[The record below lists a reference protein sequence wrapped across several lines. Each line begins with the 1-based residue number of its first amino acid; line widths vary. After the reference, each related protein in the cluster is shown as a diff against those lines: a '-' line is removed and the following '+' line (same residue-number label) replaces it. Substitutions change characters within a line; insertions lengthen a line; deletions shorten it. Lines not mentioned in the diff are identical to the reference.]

1 MRRSALNH
9 NLSPPISTFLD
20 LYSQIPDSTEILMT
34 HGPPFGMLDKIKH
47 GNRHVGC
54 DKLLARL
61 QTGLP
66 NLRLHVW
73 GHIHEDRGVIIDE
86 QGRYGSEPSE
96 SSDRSQDNRKRR
108 KGTLFVN
115 AANAG
120 TFERPRRLWGEG
132 KYQPMV
138 VDLKNDA

>member
-1 MRRSALNH
+1 
-9 NLSPPISTFLD
+9 
-20 LYSQIPDSTEILMT
+20 
-34 HGPPFGMLDKIKH
+34 MLDKIKH

-54 DKLLARL
+54 DKLQHRL
-61 QTGLP
+61 KTGLP

-86 QGRYGSEPSE
+86 EGLYGNSQLNEE
-96 SSDRSQDNRKRR
+96 TDSSSQKTEAKR
-108 KGTLFVN
+108 KGTMFVN

-120 TFERPRRLWGEG
+120 TFERPKRLWGEG